1 MTPDAARTYDLSV
14 NPRPRVRLDRVGTV
28 QEPVLIV
35 DGLLNDPA
43 ALIDYATWEVA
54 FTPAGNPEGGYP
66 GVRAPA
72 PLNYVEGVVRAL
84 SPLIERAFG
93 LDGVVLSNA
102 ECSFSLTTTPPDH
115 LTVQQRT
122 PHIDTVYPLQFA
134 LLHYLCDPDYGG
146 TSFYRHRATGYETLD
161 QDRAM
166 AYDAVRARELVEE
179 APPQHYVGEDTGH
192 YARIGGCDA
201 VFNRM
206 AIYRSCLLHSGHI
219 REEKPLV
226 ADPRSGRLTAN
237 IFVNYRPR

>member
-1 MTPDAARTYDLSV
+1 MTSASATSYDLSV
-14 NPRPRVRLDRVGTV
+14 NPRPRVALSHVGEER
-28 QEPVLIV
+28 EPVLVV

-72 PLNYVEGVVRAL
+72 PLNYVEAVVRAL
-84 SPLIERAFG
+84 SPIMGRAFG
-93 LDGVVLSNA
+93 LNDVILSNA
-102 ECSFSLTTTPPDH
+102 ECSFSLTTTPPEQ

-134 LLHYLCDPDYGG
+134 LLHYLCDSAFGG

-161 QDRAM
+161 EPRAA
-166 AYDAVRARELVEE
+166 AYDAIRARELAEE
-179 APPQHYVGEDTGH
+179 TPPQHYVGDDTGH
-192 YARIGGCDA
+192 YVRIGGCDA

-219 REEKPLV
+219 REETPLV